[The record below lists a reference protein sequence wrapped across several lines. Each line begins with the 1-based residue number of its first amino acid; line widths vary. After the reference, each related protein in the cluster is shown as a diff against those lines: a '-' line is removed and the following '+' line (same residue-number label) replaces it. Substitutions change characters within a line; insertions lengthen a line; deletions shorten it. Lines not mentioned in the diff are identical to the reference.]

1 MLAET
6 VVSARSVADLY
17 RYNRVADVVSSPD
30 ALTSEHFASY
40 HRDGFLAVENVLTP
54 SEVLEARE
62 ALRALLHG
70 EVAGYEEK
78 LQPEPEWK
86 DRWLSLSRAER
97 ADTVRKLWKFVD
109 FEPTLNAF
117 AVAHETIQT
126 ILTRLMGEP
135 CDLIQDMALIKPPR
149 VGSEKPWHQDMAYF
163 SWGPPEKLIGVW
175 IALDPATPENGC
187 MHVLPGTQNDGP
199 VAHTH
204 LRDCQIP
211 DQNVQVERDVLVPLA
226 PGGALF
232 FASLLHHGTP
242 PNQSDSRRWALQYH
256 YKAQSARPV
265 SRREHADLY
274 FAGDLYAGCRGQM
287 GEPVATIEP

>member
-1 MLAET
+1 MLAEP
-6 VVSARSVADLY
+6 VSSVRPVADLY
-17 RYNRVADVVSSPD
+17 RYERVADVAISPG

-54 SEVLEARE
+54 SEVMEARE

-70 EVAGYEEK
+70 ELAGYEG

-86 DRWLSLSRAER
+86 DKWLGLSATER
-97 ADTVRKLWKFVD
+97 ADAVRKLWRFVE
-109 FEPTLNAF
+109 FSPQLKAF
-117 AVAHETIQT
+117 AVAHETIQS

-175 IALDPATPENGC
+175 IALDAATPENGC

-242 PNQSDSRRWALQYH
+242 PNQSASRRWALQYH
-256 YKAQSARPV
+256 YKARSARPV

-274 FAGDLYAGCRGQM
+274 FAGDLYAGCRGKM
-287 GEPVATIEP
+287 GEPIATIEP